1 VFYPTII
8 DQFILERLQILPR
21 NKINGFFS
29 DAYVAEWT
37 YAKACLVRRQLA
49 LTLARMVE
57 EEYYTMDLAKDIAAD
72 MLSRNPERLYKLEQ
86 A

>member
-1 VFYPTII
+1 M
-8 DQFILERLQILPR
+8 LPR

-49 LTLARMVE
+49 LSLAKMVE
-57 EEYYTMDLAKDIAAD
+57 EGYYTIDLAKDIVAD
-72 MLSRNPERLYKLEQ
+72 MLNRNPERLYKLKYD
-86 A
+86 